1 MWRSIKRWRGWVVN
15 DLWPRYRLGPQS
27 QALHFSFELAGL
39 TFSDEPIPWN
49 AKTVLVEAALRLPP
63 AARRKSD
70 FALRL
75 GSNEPLPTDGF
86 RRGESDERH
95 QLLFRFP
102 PPPATTLA
110 TLLWRGHVLG
120 QLTLPV
126 LDATTFLQQ
135 LSLELPTV
143 AVRLGRQHIACRT
156 FVASQCRGVVASAV
170 LSNPT
175 SLAPIADLGVTVAF
189 RGPGGEAWDVPAILS
204 SSQLAARQAM
214 LVALLPKRPPRSG
227 EWTATWCVGNR
238 RLATQAVRGISL
250 DDFRNSLRIAESRF
264 VIETEKGQYTHRRL
278 PPKPGEAMR
287 VGPAF
292 FVASREPGMAGVVR
306 IQVHGQGSGAGP
318 LWDEQRVLVTDG
330 PTLVA
335 PGLLDAEA
343 LRPITAFELR
353 SRDIVIGS
361 LSLCPTPTASFTPE
375 GGFETPP
382 EFAWTPA
389 AEDELTERLS
399 KLLDGPRE

>member
-1 MWRSIKRWRGWVVN
+1 
-15 DLWPRYRLGPQS
+15 
-27 QALHFSFELAGL
+27 
-39 TFSDEPIPWN
+39 
-49 AKTVLVEAALRLPP
+49 
-63 AARRKSD
+63 
-70 FALRL
+70 
-75 GSNEPLPTDGF
+75 
-86 RRGESDERH
+86 
-95 QLLFRFP
+95 
-102 PPPATTLA
+102 
-110 TLLWRGHVLG
+110 
-120 QLTLPV
+120 
-126 LDATTFLQQ
+126 
-135 LSLELPTV
+135 
-143 AVRLGRQHIACRT
+143 
-156 FVASQCRGVVASAV
+156 
-170 LSNPT
+170 
-175 SLAPIADLGVTVAF
+175 
-189 RGPGGEAWDVPAILS
+189 
-204 SSQLAARQAM
+204 
-214 LVALLPKRPPRSG
+214 
-227 EWTATWCVGNR
+227 
-238 RLATQAVRGISL
+238 
-250 DDFRNSLRIAESRF
+250 
-264 VIETEKGQYTHRRL
+264 
-278 PPKPGEAMR
+278 MR